1 MYNGMSTC
9 ICLGVEY
16 WEDLPEDVLECYER
30 FGFRNRFDLTDP
42 LLTVAALVH
51 PGHKSLSWLPPEK
64 KAEAIEH
71 FMEEL
76 ENVAESDNTNDCT
89 QLQVVG
95 NISTDVTEKKMALDA
110 FFNFEV

>member
-1 MYNGMSTC
+1 MYNGISTC

-16 WEDLPEDVLECYER
+16 WEDLPEDVLECYNSLK
-30 FGFRNRFDLTDP
+30 FGFRNRFDLTAP

-64 KAEAIEH
+64 KAEAIKH

-76 ENVAESDNTNDCT
+76 ENVAESDNNNDCT
-89 QLQVVG
+89 PVVG
-95 NISTDVTEKKMALDA
+95 NISTNVTEKKIALDA

>member
-1 MYNGMSTC
+1 MYTNC

-16 WEDLPEDVLECYER
+16 WEDLPADVLECYESLK
-30 FGFRNRFDLTDP
+30 FGFRNRFDLTAP

-76 ENVAESDNTNDCT
+76 ENVAESDNNNDCT
-89 QLQVVG
+89 QVVG
-95 NISTDVTEKKMALDA
+95 NISMDVTEKKIA